1 MSTAEAIERL
11 RPGVTALTCGGATA
25 RPQDWIWVSFEMKQ
39 RYGQYRDEP
48 RVGGGLIGGFLLVVL
63 ACLGAFG
70 ATSVGVFEAEPLARL
85 TVAPG
90 RLDSVIQPGL
100 APQGKV
106 TRETRS

>member
-1 MSTAEAIERL
+1 MNR
-11 RPGVTALTCGGATA
+11 
-25 RPQDWIWVSFEMKQ
+25 
-39 RYGQYRDEP
+39 RYGQYGEEP

-70 ATSVGVFEAEPLARL
+70 ATSVGFFEPEPLARL

-106 TRETRS
+106 PRETPS